1 MLLRVRI
8 TLLVVLIVV
17 FIGAAFSIANW
28 IMLDNN
34 NERFD
39 QSVMEGRAELWKQII
54 NGQSSAMING
64 TSALIRD
71 RDTRKALKR
80 QDIEQLKENASTTYN
95 LLHASGVISRLQI
108 TDPQGSVLYS
118 SPVSF
123 SGKSKKTLIEK
134 AIKQGKVL
142 TGIER
147 DDDGKLL
154 NIVAFPLSMRGKVIG
169 AGVYAKDLSHAVDE
183 FMQVNNS
190 DVLVTSPQNKHDYVT
205 NKELFNH
212 MTDKLTQ
219 LPAESTAVMDRD
231 ESYFS
236 VVHLPVIDEDGQIIA
251 KFITAKDITESYNH
265 QQAILLTSAITSII
279 VLIIAVVIVYMYMG
293 FVLKPLGVAVDN
305 LREISEGNLSLNI
318 DVKSK
323 DEIGAL
329 QQGMQTTIVKL
340 RDTVSQMMS
349 VTEQLGVASN
359 NIGDSASQTRDGV
372 YKEQAELAQL
382 TTAITEMTATVQEV
396 ANNANVAASST
407 EESDGEARAGQQ
419 LVQQTISSIQS
430 LASEIENASQVVSQ
444 LEDDSN
450 KIGEILDV
458 IRGIAEQTNL
468 LALNAA
474 IEAARAGE
482 QGRGFAVVADEVRSL
497 ASRTQQSTQ
506 QIQGMIES
514 LQRKSQDASGVMQ
527 TSQEKVSESVSLA
540 AKSGDS
546 LNTITEAV
554 ANISDMN
561 MQIATAAEQQASVSE
576 EINRNAVNINTISE
590 DSAQGMD
597 VIFKGTDELSDI
609 SRRLHDVVNTF
620 KV

>member
-17 FIGAAFSIANW
+17 FIGASFFIANQ
-28 IMLDNN
+28 ITLNNN

-71 RDTRKALKR
+71 RDTRKALKKL
-80 QDIEQLKENASTTYN
+80 DIEQLKENASTTYN

-118 SPVSF
+118 EPVSF
-123 SGKSKKTLIEK
+123 SGKSKKNLIEK

-142 TGIER
+142 SGIER

-169 AGVYAKDLSHAVDE
+169 AGVYAKDLSSAVEE
-183 FMQVNNS
+183 FMQVNHS
-190 DVLVTSPQNKHDYVT
+190 DVLISNPRNAQDYVT
-205 NKELFNH
+205 NKELFDH
-212 MTDKLTQ
+212 LTDDLAQ
-219 LPAESTAVMDRD
+219 LPAKSADVMERG
-231 ESYFS
+231 ENHFS
-236 VVHLPVIDEDGQIIA
+236 VVHLPISDEDGQIIA
-251 KFITAKDITESYNH
+251 KFITAKNITESYNH
-265 QQAILLTSAITSII
+265 QQAILLTSTLISIA
-279 VLIIAVVIVYMYMG
+279 VLIVAIIIVYMYMG
-293 FVLKPLGVAVDN
+293 FVLRPLGRAVDN

-318 DVKSK
+318 DVESK

-340 RDTVSQMMS
+340 RDIVSQTISM
-349 VTEQLGVASN
+349 TEQLGVASQS
-359 NIGDSASQTRDGV
+359 IGNSASQTRDGV
-372 YKEQAELAQL
+372 YKEQAELSQL

-407 EESDGEARAGQQ
+407 EQSDGEAREGQH
-419 LVQQTISSIQS
+419 LVQQTITSIQS

-506 QIQGMIES
+506 EIQDMIES
-514 LQRKSQDASGVMQ
+514 LQNKSQNASQVMQ
-527 TSQEKVSESVSLA
+527 TSQGKVQESVSLA

-561 MQIATAAEQQASVSE
+561 IQIATAAEQQASVSE
-576 EINRNAVNINTISE
+576 EINRNAVNINSISE
-590 DSAQGMD
+590 SSAKGMD
-597 VIFKGTDELSDI
+597 VIFEGTDELADI
-609 SRRLHDVVNTF
+609 SRKLHEIVNTF